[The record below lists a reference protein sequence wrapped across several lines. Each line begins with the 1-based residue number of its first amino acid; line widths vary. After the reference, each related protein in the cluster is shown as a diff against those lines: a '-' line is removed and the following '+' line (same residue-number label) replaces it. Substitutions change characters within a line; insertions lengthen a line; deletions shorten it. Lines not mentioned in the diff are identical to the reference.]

1 MRGGRVLA
9 ALVLTVGLMA
19 GLPVPAYAK
28 EQVIETELMVPG
40 TPEADG
46 KPVKLDATILTTHPA
61 TPRPAIVLAHGFGGT
76 KDDSQPTA
84 RTLALAGYT
93 VIIYS
98 ARGFGESGG
107 QIHLDN
113 PAYEGA
119 DARKIVDL
127 AASRPE
133 VAKEGND
140 PVIGF
145 AGASYGGALS
155 FLAAGLDHRVD
166 AIVPAFTWHSLRQAL
181 FPQYQVVGPARS
193 PADVTPANRRGVFK
207 QRWAALLFSDA
218 GGGGSSAGSEQ
229 SQNQDGQNQ
238 DSQNQSQNQNS
249 QNQNGLCGRFDP
261 DLCQGYLTAAETGEA
276 DSQLTALLEESGL
289 EKILPSIK
297 APTLIIQG
305 EDDTLFPLD
314 QADANFRGLPATTPA
329 EMKWVSGGHDAEISV
344 DPLIDD
350 LEAWF
355 GRFLK
360 RDGSTADGSF
370 SVLVPET
377 SLLGEDRGTRE
388 PQILTSESYPG
399 RESDFTN
406 QRIALTGQRQSI
418 VAPPGGA
425 PAALTN
431 LPGSGGAFG
440 QASSVAGYSLGV
452 LPGQSARFTT
462 DPFSA
467 PLTLIGSSR
476 IDLEVTGSSSTATLF
491 ASLWDLGPDI
501 ERTQNGRTSLSPST
515 AVLPQLL
522 VAPLKLTGLDPNQP
536 RRVTVALP
544 AISHKVPVD
553 HRVQLVISTTDQAY
567 TNAVQAAS
575 YQVSLA
581 GDAGLAIPVLAT
593 AALNADTLDVPLPLV
608 IIVGAL
614 VVASLI
620 ATVFL
625 WRRRREIEDVAELA
639 SVPLVV
645 NDVVKTYGDGFRAVD
660 GVSFRAEQGQV
671 LGLLGPNGAGKTTV
685 IRMLVGLIRPD
696 SGTIYIHGQ
705 PVHAGADVLSWVGG
719 FIEGPGFLPHLS
731 GKANLL
737 AYWRATGRP
746 LEEAHLD
753 EALKIAGLGSAI
765 SRKVLGYSHGMRQR
779 LGIAQAML
787 GLPPVLILDE
797 PTNGLDPPQIRA
809 MRAVLA
815 DYAAAGRT
823 VILSSHLLSEVE
835 HTCSHVVVMDQG
847 KVVLTGAIEELTA
860 SDTVTLIGLANID
873 DVVAAGQTLEARGLQ
888 AEPEGKLIRVT
899 GDLPRQAIVAELVA
913 AGYGVDS
920 VDGHRQLEE
929 VFMSLVTTTS
939 LGPEDSDESA
949 S

>member
-1 MRGGRVLA
+1 MRGGRVPA
-9 ALVLTVGLMA
+9 ALVLIVALMA
-19 GLPVPAYAK
+19 GIPVPAHAK

-46 KPVKLDATILTTHPA
+46 KSVKLDATILTTDPA

-76 KDDSQPTA
+76 KDDSEPTA
-84 RTLALAGYT
+84 RTLALAGFT
-93 VIIYS
+93 VIIYT
-98 ARGFGESGG
+98 ARGFGKSGG
-107 QIHLDN
+107 HIHLDN

-119 DARKIVDL
+119 DARKLVDL

-181 FPQYQVVGPARS
+181 FPQYRVVGTARS
-193 PADVTPANRRGVFK
+193 PADVSPANRRGVFK
-207 QRWAALLFSDA
+207 KRWASLLFSNA

-229 SQNQDGQNQ
+229 SQNQDG
-238 DSQNQSQNQNS
+238 
-249 QNQNGLCGRFDP
+249 LCGRFDP
-261 DLCQGYLTAAETGEA
+261 DLCRGYLAAAETGEA
-276 DSQLTALLEESGL
+276 DRKLTALLDESGL

-314 QADANFRGLPATTPA
+314 QADANFRGLPVTTPA
-329 EMKWVSGGHDAEISV
+329 QMKWVSGGHDAEISV

-360 RDGSTADGSF
+360 RDGSAADGTF

-388 PQILTSESYPG
+388 PQTLTSESYPG
-399 RESDFTN
+399 RGSNLTD
-406 QRIALTGQRQSI
+406 QRIALTGQPQSI

-431 LPGSGGAFG
+431 LPGSGAALG

-462 DPFSA
+462 DPLST

-476 IDLEVTGSSSTATLF
+476 IDLDVTGSSSTATLF

-501 ERTQNGRTSLSPST
+501 ERTQNGRTSVSPST
-515 AVLPQLL
+515 AVLPQLV
-522 VAPLKLTGLDPNQP
+522 VAPLKLTGLDPNKP
-536 RRVTVALP
+536 LRVTVALP

-553 HRVQLVISTTDQAY
+553 HRLQVVISTTDQAY

-581 GDAGLAIPVLAT
+581 ADAGLAMPVLAT
-593 AALNADTLDVPLPLV
+593 AALNANTLDVPVPLV

-620 ATVFL
+620 ATAL
-625 WRRRREIEDVAELA
+625 MWRRRHEIEDVAELA

-645 NDVVKTYGDGFRAVD
+645 NDVVKTYRDGFRAVD
-660 GVSFRAEQGQV
+660 GVSFRAEQGEV

-737 AYWRATGRP
+737 AYWHASGRP
-746 LEEAHLD
+746 VEEAHLD

-765 SRKVLGYSHGMRQR
+765 HRKVRGYSHGMRQR

-797 PTNGLDPPQIRA
+797 PTNGLDPPQIKA

-847 KVVLTGAIEELTA
+847 KVVLTGAVEELTA

-873 DVVAAGQTLEARGLQ
+873 DVVAAGQTLQARGLQ

-929 VFMSLVTTTS
+929 VFMSLVSSTS

-949 S
+949 P

>member
-9 ALVLTVGLMA
+9 ALVLIVGLMA
-19 GLPVPAYAK
+19 GMPVRAYAK
-28 EQVIETELMVPG
+28 EQVTEIELMVPG

-46 KPVKLDATILTTHPA
+46 RPVKLDATIFTTDPD

-76 KDDSQPTA
+76 KDDSEPTA

-93 VIIYS
+93 VIIYT
-98 ARGFGESGG
+98 ARGFWKSGG

-119 DARKIVDL
+119 DARKLVDL

-133 VAKEGND
+133 VAKKGND

-145 AGASYGGALS
+145 AGVSYGGALS
-155 FLAAGLDHRVD
+155 FLAAGLDQRVD

-181 FPQYQVVGPARS
+181 FPQSQVVGSARS
-193 PADVTPANRRGVFK
+193 PADVTPANRHGVFK

-218 GGGGSSAGSEQ
+218 GGAGGGAGGSSAGSEQ
-229 SQNQDGQNQ
+229 SQNHDGRNQ
-238 DSQNQSQNQNS
+238 DS
-249 QNQNGLCGRFDP
+249 LCGRLDP
-261 DLCQGYLTAAETGEA
+261 DLCQGYLTAAEAGEA
-276 DSQLTALLEESGL
+276 GGKLTALLDESGL
-289 EKILPSIK
+289 EKILPSIQ

-314 QADANFRGLPATTPA
+314 EADANFRGLPATTPA

-360 RDGSTADGSF
+360 RDGSAADGSF

-388 PQILTSESYPG
+388 PQTLTSQSYPG
-399 RESDFTN
+399 RESNFTD

-431 LPGSGGAFG
+431 LPGSGAAFG
-440 QASSVAGYSLGV
+440 QASRVAGYSLGV

-476 IDLEVTGSSSTATLF
+476 IDLDVTGSSSTATLF

-501 ERTQNGRTSLSPST
+501 ERTQNGRTSISPST
-515 AVLPQLL
+515 AVLPQLV
-522 VAPLKLTGLDPNQP
+522 VAPLKLTGLDPDQP
-536 RRVTVALP
+536 LRVTVALP

-553 HRVQLVISTTDQAY
+553 HRLQLVISTTDQAY

-581 GDAGLAIPVLAT
+581 DDAGLAIPVLAT
-593 AALNADTLDVPLPLV
+593 AALNANTFDVPLPLV

-614 VVASLI
+614 VIASLV
-620 ATVFL
+620 ATVLL
-625 WRRRREIEDVAELA
+625 WRRRHEMEEVAELA

-645 NDVVKTYGDGFRAVD
+645 NDVAKTYGDGFRAVD

-705 PVHAGADVLSWVGG
+705 PVHAGADVLSWVGD

-731 GKANLL
+731 GYANLR
-737 AYWRATGRP
+737 AYWHATGRP

-765 SRKVLGYSHGMRQR
+765 HRKVGGYSHGMRQR

-787 GLPPVLILDE
+787 GLPRVLILEE
-797 PTNGLDPPQIRA
+797 PTNGLDPPQIKA
-809 MRAVLA
+809 MRTVLA

-847 KVVLTGAIEELTA
+847 KVVLTGAVEELTA

-873 DVVAAGQTLEARGLQ
+873 DVVAAGQTLQARGLQ

-913 AGYGVDS
+913 AGYGVES

-929 VFMSLVTTTS
+929 VFMSLVSTTS
-939 LGPEDSDESA
+939 LGSEDSGELA

>member
-1 MRGGRVLA
+1 MSVGCSGEQDGRMRGGRVLA

-19 GLPVPAYAK
+19 GMPVPAHAK

-46 KPVKLDATILTTHPA
+46 KPVKLDATILTTDPA

-76 KDDSQPTA
+76 KDDSKPTA

-93 VIIYS
+93 MIIYT
-98 ARGFGESGG
+98 ARGFGKSGG

-119 DARKIVDL
+119 DARKLVDL

-155 FLAAGLDHRVD
+155 FLVAGLDHRVD

-193 PADVTPANRRGVFK
+193 PADVTPANRRRVFK
-207 QRWAALLFSDA
+207 QRWAALLFSDG
-218 GGGGSSAGSEQ
+218 GGGGSSASSEP
-229 SQNQDGQNQ
+229 SQNQYGQNQ
-238 DSQNQSQNQNS
+238 DSQDQDSQNQDR
-249 QNQNGLCGRFDP
+249 LCGRFDP
-261 DLCQGYLTAAETGEA
+261 DLCQGYLAAAETGEA
-276 DSQLTALLEESGL
+276 GGKLTALLDESGL

-314 QADANFRGLPATTPA
+314 QADANYRGLPATTPA

-360 RDGSTADGSF
+360 RDGSAADGSF

-388 PQILTSESYPG
+388 PQTLTSQSYPG
-399 RESDFTN
+399 RESNFTD
-406 QRIALTGQRQSI
+406 QQIALTGQRQSI

-431 LPGSGGAFG
+431 LPGSGAAFG

-462 DPFSA
+462 DPFST

-501 ERTQNGRTSLSPST
+501 ERTQNGGRTSLSPST
-515 AVLPQLL
+515 AVLPQLV

-544 AISHKVPVD
+544 AISHRVPVD
-553 HRVQLVISTTDQAY
+553 HRLQLVISTTDQAY

-581 GDAGLAIPVLAT
+581 DDAGLAIPVLAT
-593 AALNADTLDVPLPLV
+593 AALNANTLDVPMPLV

-620 ATVFL
+620 AMVFV
-625 WRRRREIEDVAELA
+625 WRRRREIEDVAELV

-671 LGLLGPNGAGKTTV
+671 FGLLGPNGAGKTTV

-696 SGTIYIHGQ
+696 SGT
-705 PVHAGADVLSWVGG
+705 
-719 FIEGPGFLPHLS
+719 
-731 GKANLL
+731 
-737 AYWRATGRP
+737 
-746 LEEAHLD
+746 
-753 EALKIAGLGSAI
+753 
-765 SRKVLGYSHGMRQR
+765 
-779 LGIAQAML
+779 
-787 GLPPVLILDE
+787 
-797 PTNGLDPPQIRA
+797 
-809 MRAVLA
+809 
-815 DYAAAGRT
+815 
-823 VILSSHLLSEVE
+823 
-835 HTCSHVVVMDQG
+835 
-847 KVVLTGAIEELTA
+847 
-860 SDTVTLIGLANID
+860 
-873 DVVAAGQTLEARGLQ
+873 
-888 AEPEGKLIRVT
+888 
-899 GDLPRQAIVAELVA
+899 
-913 AGYGVDS
+913 
-920 VDGHRQLEE
+920 
-929 VFMSLVTTTS
+929 
-939 LGPEDSDESA
+939 
-949 S
+949 

>member
-1 MRGGRVLA
+1 MRGARAAAVLLIV
-9 ALVLTVGLMA
+9 ALLVGIPA
-19 GLPVPAYAK
+19 PAYPADR
-28 EQVIETELMVPG
+28 VIETDLMVLG

-46 KPVKLDATILTTHPA
+46 KPVKLDATILTTDPA

-76 KDDSQPTA
+76 KADSEPTA
-84 RTLALAGYT
+84 RTLARNGYT
-93 VIIYS
+93 VIIYT
-98 ARGFGESGG
+98 ARGFGRSGG
-107 QIHLDN
+107 RIHLDN

-119 DARKIVDL
+119 DARKLIDL

-133 VAKEGND
+133 VAKEGNND

-166 AIVPAFTWHSLRQAL
+166 AIVPAFTWHTLRQAL
-181 FPQYQVVGPARS
+181 FPQYQVAGLARS
-193 PADVTPANRRGVFK
+193 PADVSPANRQGVFK
-207 QRWAALLFSDA
+207 QRWASLLFSNAA
-218 GGGGSSAGSEQ
+218 GGNSGNEQ
-229 SQNQDGQNQ
+229 T
-238 DSQNQSQNQNS
+238 

-261 DLCQGYLTAAETGEA
+261 VICRGYLAAAETGEA
-276 DSQLTALLEESGL
+276 DHKLKALLDESGL
-289 EKILPSIK
+289 EKILPAVK
-297 APTLIIQG
+297 APALIIQG

-314 QADANFRGLPATTPA
+314 EADANFRGLPATTPA
-329 EMKWVSGGHDAEISV
+329 EMKWVAGGHDTEISV

-355 GRFLK
+355 GRYLK
-360 RDGSTADGSF
+360 RDGSTPDGSF

-388 PQILTSESYPG
+388 PQTLSAQSYPG
-399 RESDFTN
+399 RGFNFTD
-406 QRIALTGQRQSI
+406 QRIALTGERQSI

-431 LPGSGGAFG
+431 LPGTGGAVG
-440 QASSVAGYSLGV
+440 QASSVAGYALGV
-452 LPGQSARFTT
+452 LPGQSARFTSESLT
-462 DPFSA
+462 T

-476 IDLEVTGSSSTATLF
+476 IDLDVTGSTPTATLF

-501 ERTQNGRTSLSPST
+501 ERTENGRTTVGPST
-515 AVLPQLL
+515 AILPQLA
-522 VAPLKLTGLDPNQP
+522 VAPVKLTGLDPNKP
-536 RRVTVALP
+536 LRATVALP

-553 HRVQLVISTTDQAY
+553 HRLQLVISTTDQAY
-567 TNAVQAAS
+567 ANAVQAAS
-575 YQVSLA
+575 YQVGLA
-581 GDAGLAIPVLAT
+581 DESGVAIPVLPT
-593 AALNADTLDVPLPLV
+593 TALNANTLDVPLPL
-608 IIVGAL
+608 IIVVAAL
-614 VVASLI
+614 IIASLV
-620 ATVFL
+620 ATVFV
-625 WRRRREIEDVAELA
+625 WRRRQGIQAVAELV
-639 SVPLVV
+639 STPLVV
-645 NDVVKTYGDGFRAVD
+645 NDVVKTYDDGFRAVD
-660 GVSFRAEQGQV
+660 GVSFRAEAGHV

-696 SGTIYIHGQ
+696 SGSIYVHGQ
-705 PVHAGADVLSWVGG
+705 PVHAGADVLSSVGA

-737 AYWRATGRP
+737 GYWHATGRP
-746 LEEAHLD
+746 LAEAQLD

-765 SRKVLGYSHGMRQR
+765 NRKVRGYSHGMRQR

-787 GLPPVLILDE
+787 GLPPLLILDE

-835 HTCSHVVVMDQG
+835 HTCSHVVVMDKGQ
-847 KVVLTGAIEELTA
+847 VVLTGAVDELTA
-860 SDTVTLIGLANID
+860 SNTVTVIGLTSVD
-873 DVVAAGQTLEARGLQ
+873 DLRAAGQTLQARGLQ
-888 AEPEGKLIRVT
+888 AEPEGKLLRVS
-899 GDLPRQAIVAELVA
+899 GDLPRQAIVAELVT
-913 AGYGVDS
+913 AGYGVES

-929 VFMSLVTTTS
+929 VFMSLVGTTS
-939 LGPEDSDESA
+939 QGTAA
-949 S
+949 SEEGAS